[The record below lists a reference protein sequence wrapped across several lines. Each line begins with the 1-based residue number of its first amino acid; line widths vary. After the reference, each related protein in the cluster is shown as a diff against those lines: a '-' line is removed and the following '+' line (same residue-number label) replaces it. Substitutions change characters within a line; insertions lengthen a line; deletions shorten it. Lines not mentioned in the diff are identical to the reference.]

1 MTALTLL
8 LSLAP
13 IPELPAASTAPDDAP
28 AETRD
33 AGSGRWANWR
43 GPHRSGA
50 SDATGLPTT
59 WSATEN
65 VVWKA
70 KMPSWSGAT
79 PAIWDDHIFLLSP
92 SALTD
97 EEVAERAK
105 QAEERGGR
113 RRRRSRRDPGGNEML
128 LLCLGT
134 EDGAEKWRVTLDEGN
149 TLYRKGNN
157 ASPSPVTDGTHV
169 WTVTGNGTVSAHDF
183 AGKKVWSTNLQ
194 ETWGEFGLMWGYAS
208 SPVLVEGMLIVQV
221 LHGTKTDEPSYL
233 VAFEAGSGEVL
244 WRTERPT
251 DAPAESPDAYTTPLL
266 VERGD
271 ALELVV
277 TGGDYV
283 TGHDLASG
291 DELWRVAGLNP
302 RKARNY
308 RIVPSAVLVGDVL
321 VALTRLRPVL
331 GIRLTG
337 DAAPTEESIAWRWEE
352 SGGPDVPTP
361 ATDGELVYMVDDS
374 GMVTCIVGANGE
386 ALWGPERTVQGTVS
400 ASPLLADD
408 KLFVTN
414 EEGITVVLGAGGA
427 DFEQLA
433 VNELDGSY
441 TLSSP
446 IAVGDRLYVRTG
458 EFLYCIAEGGA
469 KKD

>member
-13 IPELPAASTAPDDAP
+13 APELTTAPAP
-28 AETRD
+28 VREDVRAAED
-33 AGSGRWANWR
+33 AGGGRWANWR
-43 GPHRSGA
+43 GPHRTGA

-70 KMPSWSGAT
+70 AMPSWSGAT

-92 SALTD
+92 SKPQAAD
-97 EEVAERAK
+97 VEEP
-105 QAEERGGR
+105 AEEAEQGE
-113 RRRRSRRDPGGNEML
+113 RRRRSRRDPGGDEML
-128 LLCLGT
+128 LLCLDAA
-134 EDGAEKWRVTLDEGN
+134 DGAEKWRATLDEGN
-149 TLYRKGNN
+149 ALYRKGNN

-208 SPVLVEGMLIVQV
+208 SPVLAEGMLIVQV

-233 VAFEAGSGEVL
+233 VAFEAGTGEVL
-244 WRTERPT
+244 WRKERPT
-251 DAPAESPDAYTTPLL
+251 DAPMESPDAYTTPLL

-302 RKARNY
+302 RKSKNY
-308 RIVPSAVLVGDVL
+308 RIVPSAVLAGDVL
-321 VALTRLRPVL
+321 VALTRVRPVL
-331 GIRLTG
+331 GIRLAG

-352 SGGPDVPTP
+352 RGGPDVPTP
-361 ATDGELVYMVDDS
+361 TTDGELVYMVDDS
-374 GMVTCIVGANGE
+374 GMVTCIVGETGD

-400 ASPLLADD
+400 ASPLLADE
-408 KLFVTN
+408 KLYMTN
-414 EEGITVVLGAGGA
+414 EEGVTVVMRAGAA

-469 KKD
+469 EKKD